1 MYIVTRY
8 LLFFILISNLYGAF
22 RSSTHC
28 FNDELTLALVLQRAL
43 SRMRT
48 LVYVMWWINED
59 E

>member
-8 LLFFILISNLYGAF
+8 LLFILLISTLYGAF
-22 RSSTHC
+22 RSSTPC
-28 FNDELTLALVLQRAL
+28 SDDEFTLVLQRVL

-48 LVYVMWWINED
+48 LVYVMWWRVNED